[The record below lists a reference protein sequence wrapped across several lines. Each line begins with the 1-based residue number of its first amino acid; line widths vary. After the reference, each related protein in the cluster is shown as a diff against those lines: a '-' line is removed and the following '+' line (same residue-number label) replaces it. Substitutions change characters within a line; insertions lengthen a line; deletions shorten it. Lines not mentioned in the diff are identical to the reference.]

1 MSQLEEKAGLL
12 IAAPTAGSQY
22 LDQLRKKPKLRV
34 SKWILYPFHFI
45 AFLFFIWC
53 MLRLEQDLIEKGYI
67 KPIFRSDVGSDVG
80 HAANK
85 IFDFDEVGPV
95 ASDS

>member
-12 IAAPTAGSQY
+12 IAAPAAGSEY
-22 LDQLRKKPKLRV
+22 LDQLKKKPKLRV
-34 SKWILYPFHFI
+34 SKWILYPFHCI
-45 AFLFFIWC
+45 AFLLLSWF
-53 MLRLEQDLIEKGYI
+53 MLRLGRDL
-67 KPIFRSDVGSDVG
+67 PIFRNDVGSDVG

-85 IFDFDEVGPV
+85 IFDFDEVGHV